1 MILYTDIDECKQSGV
16 CLPTERCINTYGSY
30 RCIRDTSCPVGH
42 QVNPLTKACEGD
54 YIDPLFSLWII
65 CDIIS
70 DIDECAQVYK
80 LNNTSVLSFVFF
92 MNELWF

>member
-1 MILYTDIDECKQSGV
+1 MTLYTDIDECKQAGV

-42 QVNPLTKACEGD
+42 QINPLTKACEGD
-54 YIDPLFSLWII
+54 YIDPLFSLWIS

-80 LNNTSVLSFVFF
+80 LNNTPV
-92 MNELWF
+92 